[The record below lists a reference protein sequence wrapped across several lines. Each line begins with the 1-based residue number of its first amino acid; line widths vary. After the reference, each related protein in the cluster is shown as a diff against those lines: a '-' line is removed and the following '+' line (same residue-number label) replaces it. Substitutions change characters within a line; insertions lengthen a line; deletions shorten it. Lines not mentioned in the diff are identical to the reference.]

1 MKKKHNEGFSLI
13 EVMLAIVILAAIVVP
28 TCTSLVLSYRMNAK
42 TEQLMKAQL
51 AVSSAVEQLMSEGIT
66 VTFVESL
73 SAADE
78 TDSDSVKVSDDYPG
92 ILFVIEQKEEFYI
105 VTVTDENELVTVTTQ
120 IRAAGGN
127 G

>member
-51 AVSSAVEQLMSEGIT
+51 AVSSTVEQLMSEGIT

-78 TDSDSVKVSDDYPG
+78 AGSDSLKVSDDYPG

>member
-92 ILFVIEQKEEFYI
+92 ILFAIEQKEEFYI

>member
-78 TDSDSVKVSDDYPG
+78 ADSDSVKVSDDYPG

>member
-51 AVSSAVEQLMSEGIT
+51 AVSSTVEQLMSEGIT